1 MGTAYKAAI
10 PGATVTVSPE
20 GSCRGRA
27 AAPGS
32 SPRRHAPP
40 CAWQCWRSSP
50 IRPSAPGAEHH
61 ARWRAGLKSA
71 PAVATLPA
79 PPQNHGSRAGSST
92 HILPTEYAPVTHR
105 NAGVAGG
112 AQINQSGPSPSG
124 SDMSRHPR
132 RMAGRVH
139 ADVTGRGHL
148 PCCRSRACSSC
159 CQTCCPF
166 GAAVRCGIRLARS
179 TGLSNNGTAS
189 GDSELKTAGFAGG
202 HQAPW
207 ARAVIAAR
215 SANKPSAEPDVV
227 PTGP

>member
-79 PPQNHGSRAGSST
+79 PPQNHGSST
-92 HILPTEYAPVTHR
+92 HILPAEYAPVTHR

-132 RMAGRVH
+132 RTAGR
-139 ADVTGRGHL
+139 
-148 PCCRSRACSSC
+148 S
-159 CQTCCPF
+159 
-166 GAAVRCGIRLARS
+166 
-179 TGLSNNGTAS
+179 
-189 GDSELKTAGFAGG
+189 
-202 HQAPW
+202 
-207 ARAVIAAR
+207 AVIKGPSRRFWPLGGPRSAQHAAAR
-215 SANKPSAEPDVV
+215 FAYLCIAVLN
-227 PTGP
+227 

>member
-79 PPQNHGSRAGSST
+79 LPQNHGSRAGSST
-92 HILPTEYAPVTHR
+92 HILPAEYAPVTHR

-124 SDMSRHPR
+124 SDISRHPR
-132 RMAGRVH
+132 RRLSEAIAESFLVDGHFCGEDMSPPQAAGRGN
-139 ADVTGRGHL
+139 GRRHRG
-148 PCCRSRACSSC
+148 P
-159 CQTCCPF
+159 P
-166 GAAVRCGIRLARS
+166 GAYPAWCAR
-179 TGLSNNGTAS
+179 
-189 GDSELKTAGFAGG
+189 
-202 HQAPW
+202 
-207 ARAVIAAR
+207 
-215 SANKPSAEPDVV
+215 
-227 PTGP
+227 

>member
-32 SPRRHAPP
+32 SPRRHASP

-92 HILPTEYAPVTHR
+92 HILPAEYAPVTHR

-124 SDMSRHPR
+124 SDISRHPR
-132 RMAGRVH
+132 R
-139 ADVTGRGHL
+139 T
-148 PCCRSRACSSC
+148 
-159 CQTCCPF
+159 
-166 GAAVRCGIRLARS
+166 AAVCALLQTRADYAALREPFY
-179 TGLSNNGTAS
+179 LSKLI
-189 GDSELKTAGFAGG
+189 EYL
-202 HQAPW
+202 
-207 ARAVIAAR
+207 
-215 SANKPSAEPDVV
+215 PSRINC
-227 PTGP
+227 